1 MVHISFAL
9 EPWCES
15 IRSLFFFV
23 LLLLFTVSMCERMVF
38 SRLHFSPH
46 WQNNER
52 AAKITCFYPSI
63 SMHSTLGRNQS
74 FHSYCIY
81 HMFPII
87 EKCCSDSA
95 TDSALF
101 ANITLPLALASAV
114 LHSHFVLSICCSI
127 YTRRNLLL
135 RVLFNGKWDCCGKCM
150 PLVAKHLT
158 HFHSSHCCYTVS
170 LYNKWKCLLL
180 LIVYTQIVLWHFGFR
195 RKFTERNRFPPIFER
210 SNGNALEIRD
220 KKNHFKHVMSHC
232 KACIICQVLKTHAN
246 VHGWY
251 FFPKQCEK
259 KVFNFKFKEPFALIQ
274 WSMLAVQWNVCV
286 C

>member
-52 AAKITCFYPSI
+52 AAKISCFYPSI

-180 LIVYTQIVLWHFGFR
+180 LIVHTQIVLWHFGFR

-210 SNGNALEIRD
+210 SNGNALEIGD
-220 KKNHFKHVMSHC
+220 KKKPLQ
-232 KACIICQVLKTHAN
+232 ACN
-246 VHGWY
+246 
-251 FFPKQCEK
+251 
-259 KVFNFKFKEPFALIQ
+259 EPL
-274 WSMLAVQWNVCV
+274 
-286 C
+286 

>member
-1 MVHISFAL
+1 
-9 EPWCES
+9 
-15 IRSLFFFV
+15 
-23 LLLLFTVSMCERMVF
+23 
-38 SRLHFSPH
+38 
-46 WQNNER
+46 
-52 AAKITCFYPSI
+52 
-63 SMHSTLGRNQS
+63 MHSTLGRNQS

-210 SNGNALEIRD
+210 SNGNALEIGD
-220 KKNHFKHVMSHC
+220 KKIHFKHVMSHC

-259 KVFNFKFKEPFALIQ
+259 KCSISSSKSRLHWYNDPCWLCSEMCACVNVRQWIQFVFIKWNNSKCACGFCVFNSTNFCPFSPIHNFC
-274 WSMLAVQWNVCV
+274 WE
-286 C
+286 